1 MKLTQSTKDAILTM
15 KAQGFSSRHIGRVLG
30 TGKSTVN
37 DFLAAHRNIG
47 REVLEGVKYVT
58 EQKAKPVARI
68 LIIDIETAPFLAY
81 TFRRWKAMIGQENVE
96 KEGYVLC
103 YAAKWHGDDNI
114 IFSRVQEPEN
124 DYEIVKEMKTLIDQA
139 DIVVAH
145 NCVEENTPVLKADLT
160 WVRAGD
166 LVEGDKIV
174 GFEEKLAPNEPLR
187 DKNRKWKK
195 TGSGMRK
202 VKESVV
208 TYNKVEPRECF
219 EVRLSNGDKVITT
232 GDHFWLAK
240 TKIAD
245 DANWKSTLQLKVG
258 DRLTKY
264 INPLEQEADY
274 DTGWIAGFLAGE
286 GSYSRG
292 RIEFCQ
298 RPTSTWEQALR
309 ILKEKGVAVSEG
321 RNAKTGGI
329 GRQDTLYAT
338 LNLGKWRT
346 LEFLSKTR
354 VNRFIEKIDWDNF
367 GTLRGVGLEE
377 VHVVEVVPVGVK
389 NVAVM
394 STSTKTFIANG
405 YAMHNCDKFDLPTI
419 KTRMLFHGMTPLAP
433 HKTVDTL
440 KIAKQQFRFPS
451 NSLESIAAYLGLAEQ
466 KMKHS
471 GFGLWK
477 RVMQMDEEA
486 WNEMEE
492 YNIQDILVLEKVYEK
507 LRSWDKFAPNMAL
520 YKESI
525 VPRCVVCASD
535 KLEKLDKL
543 SHTALS
549 SFHTMRCKCCGKV
562 MRTRHNVRSKEEMQA
577 TLTNVM

>member
-30 TGKSTVN
+30 VGKSTVN
-37 DFLAAHRNIG
+37 DFLAAQRNIG
-47 REVLEGVKYVT
+47 EEVLEGVKYVA
-58 EQKAKPVARI
+58 EQKAKPPARI

-81 TFRRWKAMIGQENVE
+81 TFRRWKANIGQENVE
-96 KEGYVLC
+96 KEGYILC
-103 YAAKWHGDDNI
+103 YAAKWFGDNNI

-124 DYEIVKEMKTLIDQA
+124 DYEIVKEMKALIDQA

-145 NCVEENTPVLKADLT
+145 N
-160 WVRAGD
+160 
-166 LVEGDKIV
+166 
-174 GFEEKLAPNEPLR
+174 
-187 DKNRKWKK
+187 
-195 TGSGMRK
+195 
-202 VKESVV
+202 
-208 TYNKVEPRECF
+208 
-219 EVRLSNGDKVITT
+219 
-232 GDHFWLAK
+232 
-240 TKIAD
+240 
-245 DANWKSTLQLKVG
+245 
-258 DRLTKY
+258 
-264 INPLEQEADY
+264 
-274 DTGWIAGFLAGE
+274 
-286 GSYSRG
+286 
-292 RIEFCQ
+292 
-298 RPTSTWEQALR
+298 
-309 ILKEKGVAVSEG
+309 AV
-321 RNAKTGGI
+321 
-329 GRQDTLYAT
+329 
-338 LNLGKWRT
+338 
-346 LEFLSKTR
+346 
-354 VNRFIEKIDWDNF
+354 
-367 GTLRGVGLEE
+367 
-377 VHVVEVVPVGVK
+377 
-389 NVAVM
+389 
-394 STSTKTFIANG
+394 
-405 YAMHNCDKFDLPTI
+405 KFDIPTI
-419 KTRMLFHGMTPLAP
+419 ATRMLFHGMTPFAP
-433 HKTVDTL
+433 HKVVDTL

-520 YKESI
+520 YTASS

-549 SFHTMRCKCCGKV
+549 SFQTMRCKCCGKV